1 MAQQRRQQQPVIRK
15 VENLSASTVTF
26 RIIFIEMFPI
36 KQTFE
41 GGGKSLNGHG
51 FAKFNGM
58 HYLLKFCEFTVF

>member
-1 MAQQRRQQQPVIRK
+1 MAQQQRQQQPVIRK

-41 GGGKSLNGHG
+41 GGGNR
-51 FAKFNGM
+51 
-58 HYLLKFCEFTVF
+58 